1 MMEMTVAWRKILN
14 LLRISYTLPFVM
26 ASVTGAVF
34 ALSVTDE
41 LLMALLIPLD
51 VFFLAMFVNLS
62 NDYYDHKSG
71 TDATRFHFMTP
82 ELKESIKEIY
92 DERIYWDGNA
102 FDKGEVSERHGRIII
117 GLIAL
122 GALLVS
128 IPIILHG
135 GWLVIILGAVAF
147 LLSFF
152 YTAPPL
158 NLGARGLGEL
168 DVGASFFMMSFFT
181 YYVIVQEWS
190 WEIFILALTVGLTV
204 MLMRFVD
211 QMSGYQA
218 HLEGGEKD
226 WCVRLG
232 LERAVKVVAVLL
244 VMLYAICLA
253 LIYFDLM
260 YTLLLLT
267 VPLAWGL
274 MQGLRNKEDKL
285 RFIRPAPQ
293 MFKLALGN
301 QMLIIISLIVQS
313 VLPWTLW

>member
-1 MMEMTVAWRKILN
+1 MEMTVAWRKILN

-26 ASVTGAVF
+26 ASVTGAAF
-34 ALSVTDE
+34 ALSVSDE
-41 LLMALLIPLD
+41 LLLAILIPLD

-62 NDYYDHKSG
+62 NDYFDHKSG
-71 TDATRFHFMTP
+71 TDATRFSFMTP
-82 ELKESIKEIY
+82 ELKDSIKEIY

-128 IPIILHG
+128 LPIILHG
-135 GWLVIILGAVAF
+135 GWLVVILGAVAF
-147 LLSFF
+147 FLSYF

-181 YYVIVQEWS
+181 YYVIVQDWS
-190 WEIFILALTVGLTV
+190 GEMFLIALTVGLTV

-232 LERAVKVVAVLL
+232 LEKAVNVVAVLL
-244 VMLYAICLA
+244 VALYILCLG
-253 LIYFDLM
+253 LIYFNAL
-260 YTLLLLT
+260 YALLLLT
-267 VPLAWGL
+267 IPLARGL
-274 MQGLRNKEDKL
+274 LQGLRNKEDKL

-301 QMLIIISLIVQS
+301 QILVIISLIVQS

>member
-1 MMEMTVAWRKILN
+1 MAWRKILN

-41 LLMALLIPLD
+41 WLMALLIPLD

-117 GLIAL
+117 ALIAL

-135 GWLVIILGAVAF
+135 GWLVLILGAVAF
-147 LLSFF
+147 FLSFF

-181 YYVIVQEWS
+181 YYVIVQVWS
-190 WEIFILALTVGLTV
+190 WEMFILALTVGLTV

-232 LERAVKVVAVLL
+232 LERAVNVLAVLL
-244 VMLYAICLA
+244 VLLYAICLA

-260 YTLLLLT
+260 YALLLLT
-267 VPLAWGL
+267 VPLARGL
-274 MQGLRNKEDKL
+274 MKGLRNKEDKL